1 MKNKISF
8 AELMQQNGF
17 QHMGKT
23 TYDGGFIYEREWRKT
38 TDLAWYGEKESTY
51 RIEGYESYG
60 TPIIRLYENDRPL
73 GMRDYSS
80 PRCRIKIFEFVA
92 AVAKRLG
99 IPTGIPTLRA
109 STPSARSSAAPGIPC
124 ERRHSNEQ
132 AI

>member
-1 MKNKISF
+1 MVTLTQPKGTEENRDKQQEAIIMKNKISF

-23 TYDGGFIYEREWRKT
+23 TYDGRFIYEREWRKT

-60 TPIIRLYENDRPL
+60 TPIIRLYENGRPL

-80 PRCRIKIFEFVA
+80 PKRAMNAIKEIIRCA
-92 AVAKRLG
+92 GYAM
-99 IPTGIPTLRA
+99 
-109 STPSARSSAAPGIPC
+109 
-124 ERRHSNEQ
+124 
-132 AI
+132 

>member
-23 TYDGGFIYEREWRKT
+23 TYDGRFIYEREWRKT

-60 TPIIRLYENDRPL
+60 TPIIRLYENGRPL
-73 GMRDYSS
+73 GMRDYAS
-80 PRCRIKIFEFVA
+80 PKRANQRHPRDPPLRRVYHVRGGAAMNRQFEAWVPLRQ
-92 AVAKRLG
+92 KRTSF
-99 IPTGIPTLRA
+99 P
-109 STPSARSSAAPGIPC
+109 
-124 ERRHSNEQ
+124 
-132 AI
+132 

>member
-8 AELMQQNGF
+8 AELMQKNGF
-17 QHMGKT
+17 QHLGKT
-23 TYDGGFIYEREWRKT
+23 TYDGRFIYEREWRKT

-60 TPIIRLYENDRPL
+60 TPIIRLYENGRPL
-73 GMRDYSS
+73 GTRDYSS
-80 PRCRIKIFEFVA
+80 PK
-92 AVAKRLG
+92 
-99 IPTGIPTLRA
+99 RA

-124 ERRHSNEQ
+124 ERRRGNEQ

>member
-1 MKNKISF
+1 MVTLTQPKGTEKNRDKQQEAIIMKNKISF

-17 QHMGKT
+17 QHLGKT
-23 TYDGGFIYEREWRKT
+23 TYDGRFIYEREWRKT

-73 GMRDYSS
+73 GMRDYSARS
-80 PRCRIKIFEFVA
+80 AP
-92 AVAKRLG
+92 
-99 IPTGIPTLRA
+99 

-124 ERRHSNEQ
+124 ERRRGNEQ

>member
-17 QHMGKT
+17 QHLGKT
-23 TYDGGFIYEREWRKT
+23 TYDGRFIYEREWRKT

-60 TPIIRLYENDRPL
+60 TPIIRLYENGRPL

-80 PRCRIKIFEFVA
+80 PRCASESLILLRQSQSDLESPV
-92 AVAKRLG
+92 G
-99 IPTGIPTLRA
+99 IPQTTDKPLR
-109 STPSARSSAAPGIPC
+109 SGTSAGVKC
-124 ERRHSNEQ
+124 
-132 AI
+132 

>member
-1 MKNKISF
+1 MVTLTQPKGTENKENRDKQQEAIIMKNKISF

-60 TPIIRLYENDRPL
+60 TPIIRLYENGRPL
-73 GMRDYSS
+73 GTRDYSS
-80 PRCRIKIFEFVA
+80 PKRAINAIREILRCA
-92 AVAKRLG
+92 G
-99 IPTGIPTLRA
+99 YTM
-109 STPSARSSAAPGIPC
+109 
-124 ERRHSNEQ
+124 
-132 AI
+132 

>member
-1 MKNKISF
+1 MNIQNIPLTDIHPYARNPRKNDEAVKSVAASISF

-17 QHMGKT
+17 QHLGKT
-23 TYDGGFIYEREWRKT
+23 TYDGRFIYEREWRKT

-80 PRCRIKIFEFVA
+80 PKRAINAIREILRCA
-92 AVAKRLG
+92 G
-99 IPTGIPTLRA
+99 YTM
-109 STPSARSSAAPGIPC
+109 
-124 ERRHSNEQ
+124 
-132 AI
+132 